1 MKKKNLLPFIMLLF
15 LVLPAGAQV
24 TEPEEEATEEEILEE
39 EVEQVDPVQ
48 EMVLFKRDTTK
59 HEIHLNILNVLVF
72 GALDVAYERVLTD
85 HSSLGVELF
94 SKVFNKNEGEDGD
107 LSKVYA
113 KDFSITSKFKYFL
126 DDQTVSRGYYANVFG
141 MFSNGTNETDM
152 ELPDPVTGELTTREV
167 DMEYTDLA
175 VGVGIG
181 GKFVAKQGFLIDVSF
196 GIGRNLFDKY
206 SPDIVILP
214 SVYLGYRF

>member
-1 MKKKNLLPFIMLLF
+1 MKNKNLLFLIFFLF
-15 LVLPAGAQV
+15 TVFTAQSQV
-24 TEPEEEATEEEILEE
+24 EKPEENAPEDDSLK
-39 EVEQVDPVQ
+39 VELPQTFVQ
-48 EMVLFKRDTTK
+48 DTLLFKRDTTN
-59 HEIHLNILNVLVF
+59 HEIHLNILNILVF

-85 HSSLGVELF
+85 HSSVGVELF
-94 SKVFNKNEGEDGD
+94 TKVFNKNAGEDGD

-113 KDFSITSKFKYFL
+113 KDYSITAKFKYFL
-126 DDQTVSRGYYANVFG
+126 DDETIARGYYANVFG

-152 ELPDPVTGELTTREV
+152 DLPDPETGVIRSMEV

-175 VGVGIG
+175 FGVGVG

-214 SVYLGYRF
+214 SIYIGYRF

>member
-1 MKKKNLLPFIMLLF
+1 MKKIKLLPVLMFLFI
-15 LVLPAGAQV
+15 VLPANSQV
-24 TEPEEEATEEEILEE
+24 IEPEEATEEEIVGEE
-39 EVEQVDPVQ
+39 IPQIDPVQ
-48 EMVLFKRDTTK
+48 QAVVFKRDTTH
-59 HEIHLNILNVLVF
+59 HEIHLNILNVLIF

-85 HSSLGVELF
+85 HSSVGVELF
-94 SKVFNKNEGEDGD
+94 SKVFNKNEGQDGD
-107 LSKVYA
+107 LSKIYA

-126 DDQTVSRGYYANVFG
+126 DDETVARGYYANVFG
-141 MFSNGTNETDM
+141 MFSNGNHENDIA
-152 ELPDPVTGELTTREV
+152 LPDPETGELRKREV

-175 VGVGIG
+175 FGIGVG

-206 SPDIVILP
+206 SPDIVLLP

>member
-1 MKKKNLLPFIMLLF
+1 MEKTLILF
-15 LVLPAGAQV
+15 VLMFLTFAIPANAQIK
-24 TEPEEEATEEEILEE
+24 EPEEEAVEEEIIEE
-39 EVEQVDPVQ
+39 EVTQAEPVQ
-48 EMVLFKRDTTK
+48 EINLFKRDTTN

-72 GALDVAYERVLTD
+72 GALDVAYERILTD
-85 HSSLGVELF
+85 HSSAGVELF
-94 SKVFNKNEGEDGD
+94 TKVFNKNVGEKGD
-107 LSKVYA
+107 LSKIYA
-113 KDFSITSKFKYFL
+113 KDYSITAKFKYFL
-126 DDQTVSRGYYANVFG
+126 DDETVARGYYANVFG

-152 ELPDPVTGELTTREV
+152 DFPDSETGEMVTKEV

-175 VGVGIG
+175 FGVGVG

>member
-1 MKKKNLLPFIMLLF
+1 MKKLNILLLLILF
-15 LVLPAGAQV
+15 FAAIPVNSQV
-24 TEPEEEATEEEILEE
+24 TEPKEEVIEEESPEEELWARNTL
-39 EVEQVDPVQ
+39 Q
-48 EMVLFKRDTTK
+48 EPRIFKRDTTN
-59 HEIHLNILNVLVF
+59 HEIHVNILNVLIF

-85 HSSLGVELF
+85 HSSVGVQLF

-113 KDFSITSKFKYFL
+113 KDFSITGNFKYFL
-126 DDQTVSRGYYANVFG
+126 DDETVARGYYATLFG
-141 MFSNGTNETDM
+141 MFSNGTHENDINLTDP
-152 ELPDPVTGELTTREV
+152 ETGEIGPREV

-175 VGVGIG
+175 FGVGVG

-206 SPDIVILP
+206 SPDIVLLP

>member
-1 MKKKNLLPFIMLLF
+1 MKKIILLLLIPLF
-15 LVLPAGAQV
+15 YALPSKAQV
-24 TEPEEEATEEEILEE
+24 IQPEEDVVQDSIILEQNLQIE
-39 EVEQVDPVQ
+39 NLQ
-48 EMVLFKRDTTK
+48 ENTLFKRDTTQ

-85 HSSLGVELF
+85 HSSAGVELF
-94 SKVFNKNEGEDGD
+94 TKVFNKNAGEKGD

-113 KDFSITSKFKYFL
+113 KDYSITAKFKYFF
-126 DDQTVSRGYYANVFG
+126 DDQTVARGYYANVFG

-152 ELPDPVTGELTTREV
+152 DFPDPETGEPVTKEI

-175 VGVGIG
+175 FGVGVG
-181 GKFVAKQGFLIDVSF
+181 GKFVAKQGFLVDVSF
-196 GIGRNLFDKY
+196 GIGRNFFDKY
-206 SPDIVILP
+206 SPDVVILP

>member
-1 MKKKNLLPFIMLLF
+1 MEKTLILF
-15 LVLPAGAQV
+15 VLMFLTFAIPANAQI
-24 TEPEEEATEEEILEE
+24 TEPEEEAVEEEIIEE
-39 EVEQVDPVQ
+39 EVTQAEPVQ
-48 EMVLFKRDTTK
+48 EINLFKRDTTN

-72 GALDVAYERVLTD
+72 GALDVAYERILTD
-85 HSSLGVELF
+85 HSSAGVELF
-94 SKVFNKNEGEDGD
+94 TKVFNKNVGEKGD
-107 LSKVYA
+107 LSKIYA
-113 KDFSITSKFKYFL
+113 KDYSITAKFKYFL
-126 DDQTVSRGYYANVFG
+126 DDETVARGYYANVFG

-152 ELPDPVTGELTTREV
+152 DFPDSETGEMVTKEV

-175 VGVGIG
+175 FGVGVG